1 MAAAGTGVGTSP
13 QRGGRPLNLLADRS
27 VMTSSMSRCTART
40 GQDAAWT
47 WSASN
52 RPPART
58 SPAISSRA
66 PRSSRMAHSEKVH
79 TTTSTASQPPSAG
92 RVPSPPTRRPGEG
105 DLGRCRVVPPGHP
118 PDQIDER
125 LIRDSVVL
133 GEAGGSC
140 GELTGASDQRSGIVT
155 GPQGPQGP
163 TRCRCLAAV
172 RRSRQGSAAA
182 ARSRPVVGVLLLHE
196 FLVGLLSVDVG
207 SHAGP
212 QALSLLFNL
221 RGSVVTPG

>member
-1 MAAAGTGVGTSP
+1 
-13 QRGGRPLNLLADRS
+13 
-27 VMTSSMSRCTART
+27 MSRCTART

-155 GPQGPQGP
+155 GHKSHRDRHDAGAWR
-163 TRCRCLAAV
+163 RCEGHAR
-172 RRSRQGSAAA
+172 GSAAA

-196 FLVGLLSVDVG
+196 SLVGLLSVGVG
-207 SHAGP
+207 SHAGQ
-212 QALSLLFNL
+212 QALSLQQAREAQGTS
-221 RGSVVTPG
+221 RGATEPFEHGVTVAGGWFRTPAEDG

>member
-1 MAAAGTGVGTSP
+1 
-13 QRGGRPLNLLADRS
+13 
-27 VMTSSMSRCTART
+27 MSRCTART

-172 RRSRQGSAAA
+172 RRSRQGLSGRRSESSGGRCAFVTAVLGGLAVSRCRIPCGSA
-182 ARSRPVVGVLLLHE
+182 
-196 FLVGLLSVDVG
+196 G
-207 SHAGP
+207 S
-212 QALSLLFNL
+212 
-221 RGSVVTPG
+221 